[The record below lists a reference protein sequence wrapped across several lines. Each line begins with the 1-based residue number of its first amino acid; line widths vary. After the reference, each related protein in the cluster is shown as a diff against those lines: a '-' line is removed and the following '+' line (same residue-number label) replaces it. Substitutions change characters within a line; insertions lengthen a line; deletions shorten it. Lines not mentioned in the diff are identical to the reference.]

1 MKRTIGWMAHVA
13 CLATIFLAIW
23 LPFGGRGQWI
33 ATAVV
38 LLLLGAMLLGSD
50 ESKADRYA
58 EVEMSYS
65 GPGAEEMR
73 LRDGEILSSTGDADL
88 DERLNT
94 RPKYG
99 RKAER

>member
-1 MKRTIGWMAHVA
+1 MKRTIGWTAHAA
-13 CLATIFLAIW
+13 CLAAILLAIW
-23 LPFGGRGQWI
+23 VPFGGRGQWI

-38 LLLLGAMLLGSD
+38 LLLLGAMLLGSP

-58 EVEMSYS
+58 EV
-65 GPGAEEMR
+65 P

-88 DERLNT
+88 DERLNA

-99 RKAER
+99 RKAEW

>member
-1 MKRTIGWMAHVA
+1 MKRTIGWTAHAA
-13 CLATIFLAIW
+13 CLAAILLSIW
-23 LPFGGRGQWI
+23 VPFGGRGQWI

-38 LLLLGAMLLGSD
+38 LLLLGAMLLGSS

-58 EVEMSYS
+58 EV
-65 GPGAEEMR
+65 P

-94 RPKYG
+94 RPTYG
-99 RKAER
+99 KKAEDDR

>member
-1 MKRTIGWMAHVA
+1 MKHTIGWLAHA
-13 CLATIFLAIW
+13 LCLASILLAIW
-23 LPFGGRGQWI
+23 LPFGGRSQWI
-33 ATAVV
+33 ATAIV
-38 LLLLGAMLLGSD
+38 LLLIGAGLLGSP

-58 EVEMSYS
+58 EV
-65 GPGAEEMR
+65 P